1 MPEAQTI
8 YELAYDDGTEE
19 TSINAGT
26 YNRLCVKFTPSSY
39 PVDLYRASFYCVG
52 SSNGVGLVNVWDDDG
67 DDGLPGTLLVENFP
81 TTFAGG
87 GWTPVPLSSY
97 GITIESGSFYVGWV
111 ETDQTPPV
119 GVDSDS
125 PSENSFI
132 DVGIGAGFEPFGNYF
147 EGAMMIRAEVDS
159 VNALAS
165 NDDISPN
172 VPEVFEL
179 KQNYPNPF
187 NPVTTIEFSL
197 VSNGSVSMSLYD
209 ITGKK
214 VKNLLSGNLDTGY
227 HSYNLN
233 AKDLSSGMYLYS
245 IYIKDQSGAHI
256 FSSTKKLILM
266 K

>member
-1 MPEAQTI
+1 ME
-8 YELAYDDGTEE
+8 
-19 TSINAGT
+19 
-26 YNRLCVKFTPSSY
+26 
-39 PVDLYRASFYCVG
+39 VG
-52 SSNGVGLVNVWDDDG
+52 
-67 DDGLPGTLLVENFP
+67 P
-81 TTFAGG
+81 
-87 GWTPVPLSSY
+87 PVPLSSY

-165 NDDISPN
+165 NDDISPS

-214 VKNLLSGNLDTGY
+214 VKDLLSDNLDAGY

-233 AKDLSSGMYLYS
+233 AKDFHQEC
-245 IYIKDQSGAHI
+245 IYILSISKIKMALISFHQQ
-256 FSSTKKLILM
+256 KKLILM